1 MGCAFTELI
10 TSTRLSNNAVN
21 NCDGPGLY
29 WADRDDQGSPFEE
42 LSPAGMG
49 RSTVRLPIR
58 RSSHCS
64 ENREELATQ
73 RGRAAKKPPRKD
85 DIVFSAHA
93 EPGVSD
99 GVL

>member
-1 MGCAFTELI
+1 
-10 TSTRLSNNAVN
+10 
-21 NCDGPGLY
+21 
-29 WADRDDQGSPFEE
+29 
-42 LSPAGMG
+42 MG